1 MFPHP
6 QRVVVMNSIVRC
18 KCRDLCSPRSPLVVA
33 VLRSDE
39 LHAKSHLRTA
49 RPRRRVPAGRSPLV
63 EEDLEESNGGD
74 DGTEGGAREGNGLA
88 GASSGDGLVGR
99 GGLGSVGAA
108 EHVSNRGQAGEGIQ
122 WRCREDSPVVAF
134 DVRLGV
140 DGVGDGDRALKGDVA
155 GLGFLLA
162 RLLARGTR
170 REYSRW

>member
-1 MFPHP
+1 
-6 QRVVVMNSIVRC
+6 MNSIVRMQM
-18 KCRDLCSPRSPLVVA
+18 CRGLCSLLVVA
-33 VLRSDE
+33 LLRCPE
-39 LHAKSHLRTA
+39 LHAKSHLRAA
-49 RPRRRVPAGRSPLV
+49 RPRRRVAAGRSLSA
-63 EEDLEESNGGD
+63 ERDLQEGGD
-74 DGTEGGAREGNGLA
+74 GHGKAESGAREGNRLA